1 MLEIDGEEVEIL
13 RKYIPEWSD
22 CSVSVTVLALA
33 TMILE
38 QSYWQWMQFNG
49 SSNTLATTIQ
59 TLKLLMLCKI
69 PSFINGMNAELFT
82 HLQDSYHSIMDAL
95 DPNDGIE
102 FAAGLYNS
110 SSFEQSLMNA
120 LADDGILVAQLG

>member
-1 MLEIDGEEVEIL
+1 
-13 RKYIPEWSD
+13 
-22 CSVSVTVLALA
+22 
-33 TMILE
+33 
-38 QSYWQWMQFNG
+38 
-49 SSNTLATTIQ
+49 
-59 TLKLLMLCKI
+59 MLCKI